1 MKNILLSLIGIG
13 KGQNGKGYI
22 KTKYKFENGQ
32 IYETAFF
39 GSALY
44 RYISTEKNIDKWFI
58 FGTNK
63 SSWSEIIDTVEEN
76 QDILEELYIKVR
88 DEEKNGIS
96 ENTLKEWQEKLS
108 KFIPG
113 IELILTD
120 PLDYKFYVE
129 FLIKNLPDDDLFMIL
144 DITHGYRFMPFI
156 LSFSLMYIKNFKKIA
171 DLDIYYGAFEMKK
184 EVTPVIKI
192 DFINELFKLS
202 TSYELY
208 KYSGYF
214 PEILKNLGIQNTQN
228 IYFQIEMNWRP
239 QKELRDIITK
249 LDNIKEEYKVVCA
262 KNIKKELQPLL
273 EKELLEDRMVE
284 RAKYFFEKNQYLK
297 SLILIYEAITICML
311 KRSGVSNIHEISNR
325 KDFIRD
331 KIPQILKEEW
341 MQNTF
346 KTLEGVRNSAVH
358 GNIRDNSISQ
368 HIKDKEKFSELFK
381 SSLILY
387 EKLKK

>member
-144 DITHGYRFMPFI
+144 DITYGYRFMPFI

-192 DFINELFKLS
+192 DFIN
-202 TSYELY
+202 
-208 KYSGYF
+208 
-214 PEILKNLGIQNTQN
+214 
-228 IYFQIEMNWRP
+228 
-239 QKELRDIITK
+239 
-249 LDNIKEEYKVVCA
+249 
-262 KNIKKELQPLL
+262 
-273 EKELLEDRMVE
+273 
-284 RAKYFFEKNQYLK
+284 
-297 SLILIYEAITICML
+297 
-311 KRSGVSNIHEISNR
+311 
-325 KDFIRD
+325 
-331 KIPQILKEEW
+331 
-341 MQNTF
+341 
-346 KTLEGVRNSAVH
+346 
-358 GNIRDNSISQ
+358 
-368 HIKDKEKFSELFK
+368 
-381 SSLILY
+381 
-387 EKLKK
+387 

>member
-1 MKNILLSLIGIG
+1 
-13 KGQNGKGYI
+13 
-22 KTKYKFENGQ
+22 
-32 IYETAFF
+32 
-39 GSALY
+39 
-44 RYISTEKNIDKWFI
+44 
-58 FGTNK
+58 
-63 SSWSEIIDTVEEN
+63 
-76 QDILEELYIKVR
+76 
-88 DEEKNGIS
+88 
-96 ENTLKEWQEKLS
+96 
-108 KFIPG
+108 
-113 IELILTD
+113 
-120 PLDYKFYVE
+120 
-129 FLIKNLPDDDLFMIL
+129 
-144 DITHGYRFMPFI
+144 
-156 LSFSLMYIKNFKKIA
+156 
-171 DLDIYYGAFEMKK
+171 
-184 EVTPVIKI
+184 
-192 DFINELFKLS
+192 
-202 TSYELY
+202 
-208 KYSGYF
+208 
-214 PEILKNLGIQNTQN
+214 
-228 IYFQIEMNWRP
+228 MNWRP

-358 GNIRDNSISQ
+358 GNIRDNSIYQ

-387 EKLKK
+387 EKLKKQSSLKLL

>member
-297 SLILIYEAITICML
+297 SLILIYEAITIYML